1 MKKIKIKF
9 LLPLSLSVVIA
20 ISILGFVLLSLHISD
35 LHYDHKNMAKITTNQ
50 VVSNFEL
57 VEQIHSFTKNSLES
71 NEKVIELA
79 KKDLKLSQEIK
90 TSAET
95 EVNENIKRQLK
106 LFQMYI
112 KANSFMFYNSK
123 LEDAMD
129 QMNKGEIYNFIMN
142 DSEIIEFFEKIREFT
157 NYIGVEE
164 IHISDP
170 SGILTYTNAYDV
182 EGMVGFNFAE
192 STQAAPFMEALTNK
206 DFILIQDVFPRGVD
220 GKPFQYTGIA
230 RLDRPGIVQIGFQPE
245 DLGQIL
251 GKIKEQTKNLEVL
264 ENEIDTQ
271 SKGLKEM
278 SDKVKLQGFIENTIV
293 TENGLI
299 SLLDKEGKVISHTDK
314 NEVGEDH
321 SDLTYY
327 KRMREGELKE
337 ASYKNENYF
346 IYSEKLDDNA
356 ICVLIPKNRYT
367 RQIITTV
374 IVTASGVLLIAAIII
389 LLSLL
394 LSHFLIIKP
403 VYKLKSTVK
412 QISGGNLDVGAY
424 TGTKDEIGE
433 LSQGIDGLVN
443 RFSQVI
449 YSVKESSK
457 GFVRATTEIASG
469 NQDLS
474 QRTSEEASNLEETA
488 AAIDEISKTTSHN
501 TNNSDKAKQL
511 TEDIKISM
519 TDLEESSNKMKEIIQ
534 VIEDIA
540 FRTNLLALNASIE
553 AARAGE
559 AGKGFEVVATE
570 VKELSQQSS
579 LQAKEIV
586 EIVGESIN
594 KIRENARLIDKIVDV
609 VNNISI
615 TSNEQNNKMKEINN
629 AIDQLNQVTQ
639 RNAALVEE
647 SASASEEIS
656 TGAKEINNL
665 ISYFKISTQN
675 KGLAGGE
682 VKDIKPVEE
691 RNKKKNGKK

>member
-1 MKKIKIKF
+1 M
-9 LLPLSLSVVIA
+9 
-20 ISILGFVLLSLHISD
+20 D
-35 LHYDHKNMAKITTNQ
+35 
-50 VVSNFEL
+50 EL
-57 VEQIHSFTKNSLES
+57 DNV
-71 NEKVIELA
+71 
-79 KKDLKLSQEIK
+79 
-90 TSAET
+90 
-95 EVNENIKRQLK
+95 
-106 LFQMYI
+106 
-112 KANSFMFYNSK
+112 
-123 LEDAMD
+123 
-129 QMNKGEIYNFIMN
+129 EIYEFIMN
-142 DSEIIEFFEKIREFT
+142 DPELIKFFEKIREFT
-157 NYIGVEE
+157 DYIGVEE

-170 SGILTYTNAYDV
+170 AGVLTYTNAYDV
-182 EGMVGFNFAE
+182 EGMIGFNFAE

-251 GKIKEQTKNLEVL
+251 GKIKEQTENLEIL

-278 SDKVKLQGFIENTIV
+278 SDKVKLQGFIENTV
-293 TENGLI
+293 VAENGLI

-327 KRMREGELKE
+327 KRMREGQLKD

-346 IYSEKLDDNA
+346 IYSEKLDDNT

-367 RQIITTV
+367 KQIITSA
-374 IVTASGVLLIAAIII
+374 IITASGVLIIAAIII
-389 LLSLL
+389 VLSLL

-412 QISGGNLDVGAY
+412 QISGGNLDVDAY

-433 LSQGIDGLVN
+433 LSRGIDGLVN

-449 YSVKESSK
+449 YSVKDSSK

-488 AAIDEISKTTSHN
+488 AAVDEITKTIAHN
-501 TNNSDKAKQL
+501 TENLYEAKQL

-519 TDLEESSNKMKEIIQ
+519 TDLEDSSKKMKEIIQ

-540 FRTNLLALNASIE
+540 FRTNLLALNASVE

-594 KIRENARLIDKIVDV
+594 KIRENARLIEKIVDV

-615 TSNEQNNKMKEINN
+615 ASDEQKIKMKEINN
-629 AIDQLNQVTQ
+629 AINQLNQVTQ
-639 RNAALVEE
+639 RNAALVEQ

-656 TGAKEINNL
+656 TGAKEIDSL
-665 ISYFKISTQN
+665 ISYFKISTYK
-675 KGLAGGE
+675 KGLYKGE
-682 VKDIKPVEE
+682 VKDVKPVEE
-691 RNKKKNGKK
+691 KNKNKRGEE